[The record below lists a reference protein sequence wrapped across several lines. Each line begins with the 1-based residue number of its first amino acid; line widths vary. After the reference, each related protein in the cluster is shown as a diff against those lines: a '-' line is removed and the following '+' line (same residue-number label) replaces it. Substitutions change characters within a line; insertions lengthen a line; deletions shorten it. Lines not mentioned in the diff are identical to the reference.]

1 MASDFEMVDPSF
13 GSTVAFVA
21 IVVTV
26 VLALLVGVVIAG
38 RRRGEAAEQTRR
50 WLLGTSFGAVLWLG
64 ITGIASAS
72 GSLRTHALPPPIAL
86 FMLSSVVVAVLAAF
100 SRLGTRLIDGLPIA
114 AIVGVQAFRLPLE
127 LVLHRWHAEG
137 VVPIQMT
144 YSGLNFDI
152 LTGTSALLLGLWLA
166 LRKAPPARA
175 LVLAWN
181 VFGMLLLLNVM
192 TIAVLSSPLPIR
204 MFTEGVPVLL
214 AFYFPYGWIVPFC
227 VGGALFGHLIVFR
240 WALRRQSAH
249 DRSAK
254 GPFGVERSAARA

>member
-1 MASDFEMVDPSF
+1 MASDFEMVDPSS

-26 VLALLVGVVIAG
+26 VLALLAGVVIAG
-38 RRRGEAAEQTRR
+38 RRRGEAPEQTRR
-50 WLLGTSFGAVLWLG
+50 WLLGTSLGVAVWLG

-72 GSLRTHALPPPIAL
+72 GSLRAQALPPPVML
-86 FMLSSVVVAVLAAF
+86 FMLSSVIVAVGAAF

-114 AIVGVQAFRLPLE
+114 ALVGIQGFRLPLE

-137 VVPIQMT
+137 VIPIQMT
-144 YSGLNFDI
+144 YSGFNFDI
-152 LTGTSALLLGLWLA
+152 LTGTSALLLGVFLA

-192 TIAVLSSPLPIR
+192 TIAVLSSPLPFR

-227 VGGALFGHLIVFR
+227 VGGALFGHLLVFR
-240 WALRRQSAH
+240 WALRRPSAYEP
-249 DRSAK
+249 SAQ
-254 GPFGVERSAARA
+254 GPSRVERSGVRA